1 MTQSIREIKTMLNNA
16 PEPHLV
22 KMLEQDHRKGVQ
34 QLLDRYY
41 KKQRQ
46 YKQDKETYEE
56 KFKYER
62 LIRLEGYQRICGID
76 EVGRGPLAGPVVAA
90 AVILPESCDLMGL
103 TDSKKLSL
111 TKREYYFEAITE
123 QALAIG
129 VGLVEP
135 AIIDEINILEASK
148 SAMLQAIDKLSL
160 TPDYLLLDAIDL
172 TIDIPQQSLIKGDLK
187 SISIAAASVIA
198 KVTRDNMMKAYDFT
212 YPGYDFI
219 NNQGYGTKKHLHG
232 LETYGV
238 TPIHR
243 RSFAPVKGYL

>member
-1 MTQSIREIKTMLNNA
+1 MTQSIRDIKTMLNND
-16 PEPHLV
+16 PEPHIV

-41 KKQRQ
+41 KQQQQ
-46 YKQDKETYEE
+46 YKKDKEAYEE

-62 LIRLEGYQRICGID
+62 LIRLEGYHTICGID

-111 TKREYYFEAITE
+111 SKREYYFEAITE

-129 VGLVEP
+129 VGLIEP
-135 AIIDEINILEASK
+135 AVIDQINILEASK
-148 SAMLQAIDKLSL
+148 CAMLEAIENLTL

-172 TIDIPQQSLIKGDLK
+172 AIDLPQQSLIKGDLK

-198 KVTRDNMMKAYDFT
+198 KVTRDNLMKAYDNI

-219 NNQGYGTKKHLHG
+219 HNQGYGTKKHLHG

-243 RSFAPVKGYL
+243 RSFAPVKAYL